1 MGFRASPHPIPY
13 HRDMTSLDA
22 STRPPIVWPTPS
34 RPDPAPLRSTGK
46 RAREANRPLPP
57 IEIELTG
64 FAAGGRAVGH
74 APDGRVVFVEY
85 GIPGERVVAEI
96 TDAHPGYIEAT
107 AVQVLRASEHRVAAP
122 CRYFGRCGGCQLQHI
137 DYAEQLRLK
146 TEVVRDQLQ
155 RIGRFEAEVARD
167 FVREMLGM
175 DDPWGYRNH
184 VRFTV
189 RRDGEIGF
197 MQRGTHRFMRI
208 DECLI
213 ASALVNAILDATKDR
228 TMQTRQL
235 SIRAGE
241 HTGEIMVQ
249 PKIQWRPGRH
259 APSAARPESG
269 QSFYHE
275 RLLGVSYRISGAA
288 FFQVNTRQAERLVS
302 LVLEHVRAV
311 SPRVVIDAY
320 AGVGTFAA
328 LLASEVKQVVTIEES
343 AAAGV
348 DAEANLAP
356 FRNVTRVTGKVEE
369 TLPGMTPAPDV
380 VVIDPPRAGIA
391 ASVVQAI
398 LDSAARRVVYVSCD
412 PATLARDLRLFV
424 DGGFTIDSVQPVDMF
439 PHTQH
444 IECVTVL
451 DR

>member
-1 MGFRASPHPIPY
+1 
-13 HRDMTSLDA
+13 MTSLDA
-22 STRPPIVWPTPS
+22 TPSDATAGIRRPTPAL
-34 RPDPAPLRSTGK
+34 PDPAPARAKGK

-57 IEIELTG
+57 IELDLTG

-74 APDGRVVFVEY
+74 APDGRVAFVEY

-96 TDAHPGYIEAT
+96 TDEHPGYLEAT
-107 AVQVLRASEHRVAAP
+107 AVQVLRASEHRVEAP
-122 CRYFGRCGGCQLQHI
+122 CPYFGKCGGCQVQHI

-146 TEVVRDQLQ
+146 AEVVRDQLQ
-155 RIGRFEAEVARD
+155 RIGRFSAEEA
-167 FVREMLGM
+167 RELVLPMLGM

-197 MQRGTHRFMRI
+197 MQRGTHRFMRV

-213 ASALVNAILDATKDR
+213 ASPRVNAILEATQDR
-228 TMQTRQL
+228 TMQARQL
-235 SIRAGE
+235 SVRVGE
-241 HTGEIMVQ
+241 HTDEQMVQ
-249 PKIQWRPGRH
+249 PKVQWRPGRPH
-259 APSAARPESG
+259 GKVESG

-302 LVLEHVRAV
+302 LVLDHVREV

-328 LLASEVKQVVTIEES
+328 QLAGEVEHVVTIEES

-348 DAEANLAP
+348 DALENLGG
-356 FRNVTRVTGKVEE
+356 FTNVTRVVGKVEE

-380 VVIDPPRAGIA
+380 VVIDPPRAGIW

-412 PATLARDLRLFV
+412 PGTLARDLRLFT
-424 DGGFTIDSVQPVDMF
+424 DGGFIIGSVQPVDMF

-451 DR
+451 DRA